1 MNQTGQE
8 RYFDGSCSILYPK
21 GDNWELCDITYAP
34 VFYGAFTIAKEMR
47 YISANNH

>member
-8 RYFDGSCSILYPK
+8 WYFDGSCSKLYPK

-34 VFYGAFTIAKEMR
+34 VFCGAIAKEMR
-47 YISANNH
+47 YILANNH